1 MSGFS
6 KNEIERYSR
15 QILLRGIAAQQRLRE
30 ARVLVIGAG
39 GLGSAV
45 LPLIAAAGIGKIE
58 LFDGDRVEQSNLG
71 RQTLFRETDIG
82 KSKASI
88 AADFLRGLN
97 PYIEVMAH
105 DRKFTVEGLNHI
117 AATDL
122 IIEGSD
128 SLKTKFLLND
138 LAKQYKKPAFIA
150 ALGAAQGHAM
160 LVAGGACYRC
170 VFDEIAEAELPTC
183 ASEGILSTFPAVV
196 GATIAHAAVEYIL
209 KPDNETKFWVFEKS
223 HCRKVTVSRR
233 QSCKNHADET

>member
-1 MSGFS
+1 LSGFS

-15 QILLRGIAAQQRLRE
+15 QILLRGIAAQQKLRE
-30 ARVLVIGAG
+30 TRALVIGAG

-82 KSKASI
+82 KSKARL
-88 AADFLRGLN
+88 AADFLRLLN
-97 PYIEVMAH
+97 PHIEIMAH
-105 DRKFTVEGLNHI
+105 DRKFTAADATHI
-117 AATDL
+117 ASADL
-122 IIEGSD
+122 IFEGSD
-128 SLKTKFLLND
+128 SLKVKFLLND

-160 LVAGGACYRC
+160 LVSGGACYRC
-170 VFDEIAEAELPTC
+170 VFDEVAEDELPTC

-196 GATIAHAAVEYIL
+196 GATVAHAAVEYIL
-209 KPDNETKFWVFEKS
+209 NPGNETRFWIFEKN
-223 HCRKVTVSRR
+223 HCRMVGIRKS